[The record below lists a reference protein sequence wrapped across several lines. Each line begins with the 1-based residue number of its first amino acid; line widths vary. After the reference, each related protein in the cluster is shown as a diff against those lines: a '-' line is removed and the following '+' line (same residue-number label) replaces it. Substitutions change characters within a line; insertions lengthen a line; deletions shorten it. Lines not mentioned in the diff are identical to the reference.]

1 MFFVLCNVYFVM
13 CNMYFVMCNLYC
25 VMCTLYGQKHDQ
37 TCLDT
42 KIEKKKFFAKTRLD
56 MSRHVQKCLDMS
68 SLYRHVQTCPD
79 MSLQSRHISG
89 TCQWEGVVGG
99 GNET

>member
-1 MFFVLCNVYFVM
+1 
-13 CNMYFVMCNLYC
+13 
-25 VMCTLYGQKHDQ
+25 MCTLYGQKHDQ

-79 MSLQSRHISG
+79 TCLHTKIDKNNFFAKTRLDMSRHVQKCPDMSSVSRHVQ
-89 TCQWEGVVGG
+89 TCLHMAV
-99 GNET
+99 T